1 MRVYLSTTCLL
12 SSLSLCVQM
21 RRLPLCLLF
30 RVSRGTLTVTSSL
43 PHELNVSED
52 ASRALQAHTG
62 ESAMTPVQARTKERL
77 DDVTEILSVDDF
89 SSRPP
94 YVGGDLWYNDET
106 PEGVLEPLEH
116 VVDTHSSVLF
126 TARFLDSPTQS
137 PMLVLK
143 YTNDCS
149 DRLLAARAAGG
160 SAGDPPA
167 HPLVKDA
174 TFLFTL
180 RGTGLVVNVRHLSG
194 PSRLVP
200 RTDDWETTERMMS
213 ELLVRQFD
221 RCMALGTRVRFLV
234 TDLAGPS
241 VSQYIRWLD
250 SRQPVRAN
258 QVQYLS
264 AVVQITV
271 QVVELLRDLHA
282 TGVVHGDVHGGNI
295 LFKDSSSVVDMSTSQ
310 LVLIDFEFALFYP
323 VEVGMDARRTDST
336 AHRVPALL
344 SPWELQGFRTGR
356 RDDVFRAIECAARLL
371 SRGQLEGGLDA
382 FSAGRVRMEG
392 NPRVGTD
399 SHAQILRD
407 AALYRKTDL
416 PYFKPSA
423 MLGTRGLADMGLHP
437 ESQVHV
443 ENALE
448 QVLLDHVSGSPHPD
462 AEPNYGGIITQLN
475 DVLRMVSDRS
485 PDAV

>member
-1 MRVYLSTTCLL
+1 M
-12 SSLSLCVQM
+12 
-21 RRLPLCLLF
+21 
-30 RVSRGTLTVTSSL
+30 
-43 PHELNVSED
+43 
-52 ASRALQAHTG
+52 
-62 ESAMTPVQARTKERL
+62 
-77 DDVTEILSVDDF
+77 
-89 SSRPP
+89 
-94 YVGGDLWYNDET
+94 
-106 PEGVLEPLEH
+106 
-116 VVDTHSSVLF
+116 
-126 TARFLDSPTQS
+126 
-137 PMLVLK
+137 
-143 YTNDCS
+143 
-149 DRLLAARAAGG
+149 
-160 SAGDPPA
+160 
-167 HPLVKDA
+167 
-174 TFLFTL
+174 
-180 RGTGLVVNVRHLSG
+180 
-194 PSRLVP
+194 
-200 RTDDWETTERMMS
+200 
-213 ELLVRQFD
+213 
-221 RCMALGTRVRFLV
+221 
-234 TDLAGPS
+234 
-241 VSQYIRWLD
+241 
-250 SRQPVRAN
+250 RAN

-371 SRGQLEGGLDA
+371 SRGQLESGLDA